1 MGARMSI
8 GPISDVVTSALTVAM
23 DGLDARQR
31 ATSSNI
37 ANVETPGYLA
47 REVNFEDSLRAAISG
62 GDPSSASFSVEQ
74 SLAATR
80 TNGNNVNI
88 DFEVLD
94 GAENVLR
101 QRLVVQALNAK
112 YALLRTAI
120 AGQ

>member
-1 MGARMSI
+1 MSI
-8 GPISDVVTSALTVAM
+8 SPISDLVTSALTVAM

-31 ATSSNI
+31 ATSANI

-47 REVNFEDSLRAAISG
+47 RQVTFEDSLRAAISG
-62 GDPSSASFSVEQ
+62 GDPTSTRVGVEE

-80 TNGNNVNI
+80 MNGNNVNI
-88 DFEVLD
+88 DFEVLA
-94 GAENVLR
+94 GSENVLR

-120 AGQ
+120 TGQ